1 MFRIPHR
8 LLVLL
13 ASLLISPIPARAVVD
28 TDQLLVVNNLSETLT
43 RIDRAGNSVT
53 LNARALGLV
62 PNRIRPARAKV
73 LVVNSISDDLWVLDA
88 TTLDTLRTIKF
99 PDGDNPWDVT
109 FVNDTLCAVSMLLAN
124 NVVLVNQTTGAILA
138 TVPVGTS
145 PEGLIYAAGKIWV
158 ANSGFSFVDYTYGA
172 GTVTVIN
179 PETHAVVTTIPVGT
193 NPQSLALS
201 PDGTIHVMCTGN
213 YVDKTGIVYVLSA
226 SGLNVTDSIPLGGAP
241 GDLVIASDGT
251 AYLAAGGWADSGLVF
266 RYNALS
272 HTLLNG
278 AANPWHSA
286 RGVTAVLPRLEG
298 GVYTMCFDADSVVE
312 HRLNGTVVRA
322 WQVGDGPQAAVSIS
336 NRVPGDLNDD
346 GAIDVFDVIATIDIA
361 FSGGIVPRPNSA
373 DVNSDCG
380 IDVFDVIK
388 IISMVFSGGGEGY
401 WGCAQ

>member
-1 MFRIPHR
+1 
-8 LLVLL
+8 
-13 ASLLISPIPARAVVD
+13 
-28 TDQLLVVNNLSETLT
+28 
-43 RIDRAGNSVT
+43 
-53 LNARALGLV
+53 ALGLV
-62 PNRIRPARAKV
+62 PNRIRLAGTNV
-73 LVVNSISDDLWVLDA
+73 LVVNSISDGLWVLDA

-124 NVVLVNQTTGAILA
+124 DVVLVNQTAGTILG

-172 GTVTVIN
+172 GTVSVIN
-179 PETHAVVTTIPVGT
+179 PVTHAVVTTIPVGT

-213 YVDKTGIVYVLSA
+213 YVDRTGIVYVLSA
-226 SGLNVTDSIPLGGAP
+226 SGLNVTDSILLGGAP
-241 GDLVIASDGT
+241 GDLVIAGDGMG
-251 AYLAAGGWADSGLVF
+251 YLAAGGWADSGLVF

-272 HTLLNG
+272 HMLLNG

-312 HRLNGTVVRA
+312 HRLNGAVVRA
-322 WQVGDGPQAAVSIS
+322 WQVGDGPQAAISIS
-336 NRVPGDLNDD
+336 NRVPGDSNDD
-346 GAIDVFDVIATIDIA
+346 GAIDVFDVIAVIDIA
-361 FSGGIVPRPNSA
+361 FGGLVVPHPNSA
-373 DVNSDCG
+373 DVNTDCV
-380 IDVFDVIK
+380 IDVFDVIEL
-388 IISMVFSGGGEGY
+388 VAVAFSGGKSCY